1 MYSKYLGEKLIIST
15 LVCCVS
21 NAQSQSRLSTISLRL
36 MLLLLLL
43 CDLGGWRGRYNMI
56 AAIERTAVLV
66 IVVVKVTDMVALW
79 VLPHQ
84 CGWGFRRSSLH
95 HGPSSPSARC
105 TSSLAQR
112 NPSLGQ
118 RKYGVEWLRT
128 EAQYSCTGDTALIVV
143 HVRWYNPLF
152 YPYTVFS
159 FKAFSKGADPLRAT
173 TAHQWTR
180 S

>member
-36 MLLLLLL
+36 MLLLLL

-95 HGPSSPSARC
+95 HGPSSPSARAAPPHWHNA
-105 TSSLAQR
+105 TLLWVRESI
-112 NPSLGQ
+112 
-118 RKYGVEWLRT
+118 YGVEWLRT

-143 HVRWYNPLF
+143 HV
-152 YPYTVFS
+152 S
-159 FKAFSKGADPLRAT
+159 
-173 TAHQWTR
+173 
-180 S
+180 